1 MNCYWSEISK
11 IRGLRVRFRSRD
23 PKWDMN
29 SSPPKA
35 LCAPPYALSY
45 RNFHLY
51 AVKYCGIYINDQTIT
66 NSGAVQH

>member
-35 LCAPPYALSY
+35 MCALPYALSY
-45 RNFHLY
+45 RDFDR
-51 AVKYCGIYINDQTIT
+51 VPGKSRGI
-66 NSGAVQH
+66 